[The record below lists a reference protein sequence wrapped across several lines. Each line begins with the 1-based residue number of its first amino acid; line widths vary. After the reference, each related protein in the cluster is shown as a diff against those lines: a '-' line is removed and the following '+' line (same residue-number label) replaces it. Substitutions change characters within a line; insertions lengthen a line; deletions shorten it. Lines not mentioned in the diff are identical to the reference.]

1 MRGIV
6 SNRGCAGYEGLGFC
20 FGKTMATF
28 GQDDM
33 FDIFLFQGNF
43 LLTESVRLPAR
54 GFALPGGLSPAGGAL
69 LSLAQRK

>member
-1 MRGIV
+1 M
-6 SNRGCAGYEGLGFC
+6 E
-20 FGKTMATF
+20 TF
-28 GQDDM
+28 GPDDM